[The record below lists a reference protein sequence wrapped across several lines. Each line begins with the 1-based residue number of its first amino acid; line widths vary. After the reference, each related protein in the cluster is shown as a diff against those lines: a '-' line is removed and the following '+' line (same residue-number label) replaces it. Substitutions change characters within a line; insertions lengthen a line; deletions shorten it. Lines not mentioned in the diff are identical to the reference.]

1 MVLCALERVR
11 LSAICSARSV
21 AGLGSG
27 RGWFFQHLQMDAGGQ
42 VHVAVGACRHVLVVS
57 IFSGK
62 QVVRPSVGSEGRKE
76 VLEV

>member
-11 LSAICSARSV
+11 LSAICSARSG
-21 AGLGSG
+21 AGLGSE

-62 QVVRPSVGSEGRKE
+62 WVVRPSVGSEGRKE